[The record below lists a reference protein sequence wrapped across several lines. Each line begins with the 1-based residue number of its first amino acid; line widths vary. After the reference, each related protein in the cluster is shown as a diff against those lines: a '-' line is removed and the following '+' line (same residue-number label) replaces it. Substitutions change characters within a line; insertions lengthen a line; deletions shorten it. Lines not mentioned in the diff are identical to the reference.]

1 VGDVGIVD
9 GNVEGFGR
17 INLNEALKCGTFG
30 QDMNF
35 VVSQVI
41 HRQLLVLQLAQM
53 GRNYLFGVDC
63 PLIWRFTKQK
73 LI

>member
-1 VGDVGIVD
+1 M
-9 GNVEGFGR
+9 EP
-17 INLNEALKCGTFG
+17 LKCGTFG

-53 GRNYLFGVDC
+53 DRDYLFGVETA
-63 PLIWRFTKQK
+63 PLRCGEFNFSR
-73 LI
+73 